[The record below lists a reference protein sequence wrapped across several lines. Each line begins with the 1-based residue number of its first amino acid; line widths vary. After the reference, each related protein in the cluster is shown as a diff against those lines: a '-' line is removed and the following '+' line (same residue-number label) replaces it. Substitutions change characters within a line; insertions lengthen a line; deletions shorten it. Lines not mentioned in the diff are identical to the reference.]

1 MATDFQK
8 RVFADTLRHAL
19 EERGISGRGLARAV
33 GASPGAASHWL
44 QGRSVPSFE
53 MVELIEQAMGLEEG
67 TLSRPVG
74 YVPTSV
80 QERAMANVLAGL
92 EDDPRLDDR
101 GRRLLAS
108 MRREL
113 VRQREV
119 EAAYAT
125 LRAAAERI
133 TAIPPNHTESVA
145 PEVVEALEELREA
158 LRVTPPAKP
167 AKQSQNAT
175 HDGSP
180 RSRAQQGE
188 QGT

>member
-8 RVFADTLRHAL
+8 RVFAETLRHAL

-33 GASPGAASHWL
+33 GVSPGAASHWL

-133 TAIPPNHTESVA
+133 TAIPPNHTESVG
-145 PEVVEALEELREA
+145 PEVGQALEELREA
-158 LRVTPPAKP
+158 LRVTPP

-180 RSRAQQGE
+180 RSRTQQGE